1 MCIDMPTYEMG
12 YSILIQRYKMVTN
25 ENKQDSKVEKKMDD
39 IFMGVLMELLFFIV
53 WCSLETSNIKK
64 SCVLQKSLLL

>member
-1 MCIDMPTYEMG
+1 
-12 YSILIQRYKMVTN
+12 MVTN

-64 SCVLQKSLLL
+64 ITCSPKVTSIVKKGP